1 MSKAGWRSKVT
12 YILVTF
18 ALLLPLGIMAVPG
31 AAVKAAVPV
40 EEASYNATE
49 IQDWLISQVESTTV
63 SYTPPTVTLNATDH
77 YMQIDTDATVQGTTI
92 SLNDVRLTFNGT
104 RDVSMRGE
112 LSMSML
118 DKKPH
123 FWADAQIECAAAD
136 GIPQVKNISNIKF
149 ANYEPSLS
157 AGTLNDIAGAI
168 NKAIQVSGFTIAPLS
183 ADLTGIDV
191 ITEEGEAKLE
201 FSWSGGSLKW
211 DAATMQDKLNTAA
224 SNLESQANDYIST
237 GYDDEKWSLGVSIG
251 EGKLTFNAQATLFG
265 ITAKIQDMGITFSDM
280 TASTT
285 DATVS
290 LGSNQATFSA
300 TADIACENSVP
311 SLTVTSLSLG
321 DEYPTLK
328 DWISDTDINAALRDG
343 LDKLVTNAV
352 TNTGLKCRLAIFD
365 HIEVTDSTIRIWLE
379 EAVQIQVAL
388 KSGWNMVSVPVVTE
402 NTSVSAVFPGVEAVY
417 TWDPASKSYTTPT
430 DIEPDKGYWV
440 AVSSATNITISGT
453 PVQSWTSNIT
463 KGWNMIGSVYGL
475 NVTFTDPD
483 DTPDLSIEG
492 YAFWWNPTGR
502 SYDYT
507 TLIEPMKGYWVAAL
521 QDCSLTVS

>member
-1 MSKAGWRSKVT
+1 MSKAEWCSKAS

-18 ALLLPLGIMAVPG
+18 VLLLSLGIMAVPG
-31 AAVKAAVPV
+31 ATVKAAV
-40 EEASYNATE
+40 EASYNATE
-49 IQDWLISQVESTTV
+49 LQDWLISQIESTTV
-63 SYTPPTVTLNATDH
+63 SYTAPTVTLNATGR
-77 YMQIDTDATVQGTTI
+77 YMQIDTDATVQGTTM
-92 SLNDVRLTFNGT
+92 SLNYVQLTFDNST
-104 RDVSMRGE
+104 NVSMVGE
-112 LSMSML
+112 LSIL
-118 DKKPH
+118 GKNPR
-123 FWADAQIECAAAD
+123 FWADAQIECAVVD

-168 NKAIQVSGFTIAPLS
+168 NKAIQASGFTIPLS
-183 ADLTGIDV
+183 ADLIGIDV
-191 ITEEGEAKLE
+191 ITEEEVTKLKFTCSGDPLTWTASEIEGELDPAVL
-201 FSWSGGSLKW
+201 S
-211 DAATMQDKLNTAA
+211 
-224 SNLESQANDYIST
+224 LESQANDYLNT
-237 GYDDEKWSLGVSIG
+237 GYDEKWSLGVSIG
-251 EGKLTFNAQATLFG
+251 GGKLTFNAWATLFG
-265 ITAKIQDMGITFSDM
+265 IRAKIQDMGITFPAIPAM

-285 DATVS
+285 NATVS

-300 TADIACENSVP
+300 IADIACENSVP

-417 TWDPASKSYTTPT
+417 TWDPASKSYTMVTDT
-430 DIEPDKGYWV
+430 DIESDKGYWV

-483 DTPDLSIEG
+483 DTPDESVEG
-492 YAFWWNPTGR
+492 FAYWWNPTGR

-507 TLIEPMKGYWVAAL
+507 ELIEPMKGYWVAAL

>member
-1 MSKAGWRSKVT
+1 M
-12 YILVTF
+12 
-18 ALLLPLGIMAVPG
+18 
-31 AAVKAAVPV
+31 
-40 EEASYNATE
+40 
-49 IQDWLISQVESTTV
+49 

-77 YMQIDTDATVQGTTI
+77 YMQIDTNATVQGTTM
-92 SLNDVRLTFNGT
+92 SLNQVKLTFNGT
-104 RDVSMRGE
+104 TNVSMVVE
-112 LSMSML
+112 LSMLGKS
-118 DKKPH
+118 PR

-136 GIPQVKNISNIKF
+136 GIPQVKNISNIEI
-149 ANYEPSLS
+149 AGYGSSLS
-157 AGTLNDIAGAI
+157 AGTLNDIADAI
-168 NKAIQVSGFTIAPLS
+168 NKAIQVSGFTIPLS

-191 ITEEGEAKLE
+191 ITEGGEAKLE
-201 FSWSGGSLKW
+201 FSWSGGSLTWTKS
-211 DAATMQDKLNTAA
+211 DIEGKLDTAA
-224 SNLESQANDYIST
+224 SNLESQANDYISN
-237 GYDDEKWSLGVSIG
+237 GYDDGKWSLNVTIG
-251 EGKLTFNAQATLFG
+251 GGKLTFNAQATLFG
-265 ITAKIQDMGITFSDM
+265 ITAKIQNMDITFPAIPAM

-285 DATVS
+285 NATVS

-300 TADIACENSVP
+300 TADIACTDYVP

-321 DEYPTLK
+321 DEYPTLR
-328 DWISDTDINAALRDG
+328 DWINDTDINAALRDG
-343 LDKLVTNAV
+343 LNQLVTDTVTNA
-352 TNTGLKCRLAIFD
+352 GLRCRLATFD
-365 HIEVTDSTIRIWLE
+365 HIEITVSDTIRIWLE